1 MFKMKNIYQEID
13 IGDWS
18 GGYSSSSSSSE
29 SNKKNSETSLTKNR
43 DSESRSS
50 SHEPVDNTAVFTTM
64 FSSML

>member
-13 IGDWS
+13 MGDWS
-18 GGYSSSSSSSE
+18 DGYSSSSSSE
-29 SNKKNSETSLTKNR
+29 SNKKNSETSLTKKS

>member
-1 MFKMKNIYQEID
+1 MFKIKNIYQEID

-18 GGYSSSSSSSE
+18 GGYSSGSSGE

-50 SHEPVDNTAVFTTM
+50 SHEPIDNTAILTTM
-64 FSSML
+64 FNSIL

>member
-18 GGYSSSSSSSE
+18 GGYSSSSSGE
-29 SNKKNSETSLTKNR
+29 SNKKNSETSLTKKS

-50 SHEPVDNTAVFTTM
+50 SHEPVDNTAVFTAM

>member
-1 MFKMKNIYQEID
+1 MFKIKNIYQEID

-18 GGYSSSSSSSE
+18 GGYSSSSSSGE
-29 SNKKNSETSLTKNR
+29 SNKKNGEALLTKKS
-43 DSESRSS
+43 DSECRSS